1 MARSEIRSLLQE
13 DYDRL
18 CEEGGYKAVAK
29 RWGLSDSMV
38 WRIINEGYW
47 PADEKIREQ
56 LIYVARQ
63 RGLTIRKR
71 GRKQDLFSMDP
82 AELRERLENRVL
94 IKRRAG

>member
-1 MARSEIRSLLQE
+1 MARREIRSLLKE

-18 CEEGGYKAVAK
+18 CEEGGYVAVAE

-47 PADEKIREQ
+47 PVDEKIREQ
-56 LIYVARQ
+56 LIYVARL

-82 AELRERLENRVL
+82 EELRKRLENRVL